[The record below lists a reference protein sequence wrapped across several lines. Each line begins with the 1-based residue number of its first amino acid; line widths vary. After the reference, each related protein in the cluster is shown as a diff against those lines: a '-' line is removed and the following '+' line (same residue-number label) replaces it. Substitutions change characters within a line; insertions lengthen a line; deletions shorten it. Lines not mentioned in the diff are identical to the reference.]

1 MRKPLLILI
10 AIAALLGFAI
20 QSATAAPPTP
30 PSLTEARAQLAALTV
45 ATPHSMDGYS
55 RDKFPHWITESDGC
69 TSREEVLKRDG
80 TGVTVDSDC
89 YPTAGSWHIAYDGT
103 TVTVPSKVQ
112 IDHLVP
118 LADAWRSGADTWT
131 TAKRQEFANDLTDPQ
146 PIASSVQQNES
157 KGDDDPSLWKP
168 ALQSYWCLYS
178 RDWIDD
184 KTVWNLT
191 ITSDEKTAL
200 SSMLDTC

>member
-1 MRKPLLILI
+1 MRKLTLVVL
-10 AIAALLGFAI
+10 AIAVILLGNSVAAF
-20 QSATAAPPTP
+20 AAPPTP
-30 PSLTEARAQLAALTV
+30 PGVSTARSQLAALTV
-45 ATPHSMDGYS
+45 STGDSMTGYS

-112 IDHLVP
+112 IDHIVP
-118 LADAWRSGADTWT
+118 LADAWRSGADKWT
-131 TAKRQEFANDLTDPQ
+131 TDQRKAFANDLTDPQ
-146 PIASSVQQNES
+146 LIASSAQQNES
-157 KGDDDPSLWKP
+157 KGDSDPSEWKP
-168 ALQSYWCLYS
+168 ALQSYWCLYA

-184 KTVWNLT
+184 KTVWKLT